1 VQGASLCAG
10 LGYHMVLILTVKDSM
25 DFFKEV
31 WYHVMI
37 IPKGE
42 IFKTRIRKHL
52 KISMWDKDNKKW
64 TVHK

>member
-1 VQGASLCAG
+1 
-10 LGYHMVLILTVKDSM
+10 MVLILTVKDSM